1 MGRTALKVD
10 PCAYLIID
18 SFADDRC
25 LILGNRREREKKW
38 DKQSLHFGG
47 SCSTLRKPG
56 QCETEISIS
65 NVSEELL
72 DFLFKPSP
80 QGQKG

>member
-38 DKQSLHFGG
+38 DELAGKQSLHFGG
-47 SCSTLRKPG
+47 RCSTLCKPE

-72 DFLFKPSP
+72 DFLLKPSR
-80 QGQKG
+80 